1 MHMRISLVV
10 ITLLIAS
17 QLAIAQKKKTQKDP
31 IVVADSLFNVGDFRA
46 AIPNYEAGLKKI
58 QNPPNAQPWFRLGYS
73 YHRLSQEQNA
83 IGPFRKAEAINPQF
97 PGLRVNMAKSYS
109 VLGDISMSVAAIDS
123 AVQTGFGN
131 YKLLDADPHFENL
144 RKSDQ
149 YAGLR
154 SRVYNMAY
162 PCETL
167 PAARQ
172 FDFWLGEW
180 DVYPTASPTVIA
192 GFNRISRKSS
202 GCVIMEEWESAG
214 AHNGVS
220 INYFDPITGKWN
232 QKWAGSGQDIV
243 EFYDGE
249 YSDGVIR
256 FKFDAPAPIGG
267 VAPTGRLTFT
277 NLGTDK
283 VRQHSEQSSDGGK
296 TWVTIYDFTY
306 IKRKS

>member
-1 MHMRISLVV
+1 MRISFVI
-10 ITLLIAS
+10 ITLMLAS
-17 QLAIAQKKKTQKDP
+17 QIAIAQKKQTQKDP
-31 IVVADSLFNVGDFRA
+31 IIIADSLFTAGDFKA
-46 AIPNYEAGLKKI
+46 AIPHYEAGLKKV

-73 YHRLSQEQNA
+73 YHRLNEEEMA

-109 VLGDISMSVAAIDS
+109 MLGNISMSVAALDS
-123 AVQTGFGN
+123 AVRTGFGN
-131 YKLLDADPHFENL
+131 YKLLDSDRHFENL

-154 SRVYNMAY
+154 SRVYNMAC
-162 PCETL
+162 PCENL
-167 PAARQ
+167 PAARD

-180 DVYPTASPTVIA
+180 DVYPTANPGVKA
-192 GFNRISRKSS
+192 GYNRISRRSS
-202 GCVIMEEWESAG
+202 GCVILEEWESAG
-214 AHNGVS
+214 PHNGVS
-220 INYFDPITGKWN
+220 INYFDPATGKWN

-243 EFYDGE
+243 EFYDGS
-249 YSDGVIR
+249 YADGTMR
-256 FKFDAPAPIGG
+256 FKFDSPAPAGG

-277 NLGTDK
+277 NLGPDK

-296 TWVTIYDFTY
+296 TWMTLYDFTY